1 MPERGAAAAR
11 RQWGPALLVGLVVA
25 VRLVAAPPVPQALTT
40 GRGVTAAMVGSA
52 VGVVAV
58 LARRARAPMLA
69 VWVTTGCA
77 MAWIGLGYPGPGA
90 ILPVAIALYA
100 VALAR
105 PLRAT
110 LVAGLLA
117 GAAIIMATWW
127 LIARGA
133 DPGEAIVSALMVAL
147 GGSLGVAARSRN
159 DLVTAIRREAAQEAA
174 RAKADAARRG
184 SEQRLA
190 IARDLHD
197 TIAHQLAVISIHA
210 GAAQELAA
218 TNPARAATSLDAIRE
233 AARLSTQELTRALG
247 SLRAGGEDPS
257 AAAPL
262 LPPRSRTDFEAL
274 VAGAQCEPSDADL
287 DILAA
292 LPPAL
297 REVAYRVLQEAI
309 TDAVKHA
316 PGSPIVIHTD
326 ESAAGLSITI
336 RNALASQADS
346 RPAGRGLEGMRER
359 VAAIGGS
366 MAAGPDAA
374 GGFVVRVHLPLVAT
388 TEERA

>member
-1 MPERGAAAAR
+1 MPEPGAAAAR

-40 GRGVTAAMVGSA
+40 GRGVTAAMVGST

-69 VWVTTGCA
+69 VWVATGCA

-100 VALAR
+100 VALSR

-110 LVAGLLA
+110 LVAGMLA
-117 GAAIIMATWW
+117 GVGIIVATWW

-174 RAKADAARRG
+174 RAKADAAQRA

-247 SLRAGGEDPS
+247 SLRAGSDDPP

-262 LPPRSRTDFEAL
+262 LPTRSRTDFEAL
-274 VAGAQCEPSDADL
+274 VAGAQREPSDADL

-297 REVAYRVLQEAI
+297 REVAYRVLQESI
-309 TDAVKHA
+309 TNAVKHA
-316 PGSPIVIHTD
+316 PGSPIVMRTA
-326 ESAAGLSITI
+326 ESAAGLTITI
-336 RNALASQADS
+336 RNALAPQTDS

-388 TEERA
+388 R

>member
-174 RAKADAARRG
+174 RAKADAAQRG

-309 TDAVKHA
+309 TNAVKHA